1 MIAILLLFAVASE
14 GLALS
19 LSRPGLISPAMHGSR
34 AARVVLMTQLPEQTL
49 ETSVMSAA
57 KEPPATSAMPEV
69 HMEDKAP
76 AETAPVT
83 ASTNAPAASAPA
95 ETAPV
100 TASTNAPAASA
111 PAETALA
118 TGSTDAPAAP
128 EPFRSPF
135 TLEKR
140 GDGWDDLRA
149 AIIVAREERRASY
162 DAMQKKYVKPVS
174 RAAKVLVDE
183 VVEAI
188 PVKDVPKAV
197 MAPPPAPKAVMAPPP
212 APKAVFAPAPAAP
225 AAPREA
231 QTAAPAAKPKP
242 AVLSDKTAAQAV
254 SWLATLL
261 DDAAATNQKKK
272 AAAPAAPKKK
282 ELKKP
287 SSKDISVA
295 TFNLVVLLSVP
306 TLTLTG
312 LTYLFVDTVL
322 K

>member
-69 HMEDKAP
+69 HMEDK
-76 AETAPVT
+76 
-83 ASTNAPAASAPA
+83 APA

-188 PVKDVPKAV
+188 PVKDV
-197 MAPPPAPKAVMAPPP
+197 PKAVMAPPP